1 MVKIGLCGVMAS
13 GKTTLANKV
22 VENHQGFGKF
32 SLADAVK
39 RFANFVYD
47 IPEGYKDRVA
57 YQKIGDGARQQLYED
72 IWLDTVLNEIKI
84 HEGINNLE
92 NGNEGFI
99 THYIIDDI
107 RYQNEVIKLKSK
119 GWKIIKIEIEDEL
132 QNERL
137 KETYPDNWETHIA
150 SKNHASESEVNII
163 PYELFDYIIKASNDD
178 EPYAQVE
185 GHIQQI
191 FDEQKDNHHVV
202 KDLCF

>member
-13 GKTTLANKV
+13 GKTTLADKV
-22 VENHQGFGKF
+22 VEKYQGFGKF

-72 IWLDTVLNEIKI
+72 VWLDTVLNEIAH
-84 HEGINNLE
+84 HEVVSN
-92 NGNEGFI
+92 NEGFI
-99 THYIIDDI
+99 THFIIDDI

-137 KETYPDNWETHIA
+137 KETYPDNWETHVA

-163 PYELFDYIIKASNDD
+163 PYQLFDYIIKASNDD
-178 EPYAQVE
+178 EPYTQIE

-191 FDEQKDNHHVV
+191 FDEQSKGSGHIIT
-202 KDLCF
+202 DLCF